1 MIRVR
6 HLMLPPGLSA
16 FVRRVS
22 DGDLE
27 VYVSDAL
34 EPERARAAVR
44 MALRA
49 VEPAGRRAGLL
60 PLPLPLVLLL
70 AGSRRWLSGLVRML
84 RGHALLTAAASTAV
98 VAAAASA
105 VVVFALPHHPPGAS
119 AGLTPSQLQQPP
131 VSARGV
137 PPVSGH
143 SSRAAGGEPSRG
155 DHLAPTVS
163 PVAAR
168 SPVPATSKPGADG
181 SAPTPQPSATGTT
194 APTGPTPSPTP
205 SSSPPA
211 GGGGGGTGGGGGG
224 HCIGLV
230 IITLCL

>member
-34 EPERARAAVR
+34 DPERARAAVR

-49 VEPAGRRAGLL
+49 VEPAGRRAGLGL
-60 PLPLPLVLLL
+60 LPLPLVLLV
-70 AGSRRWLSGLVRML
+70 ASGRRWLSGLFRTL
-84 RGHALLTAAASTAV
+84 RGHALVTAAATAAV
-98 VAAAASA
+98 VAVAAAG
-105 VVVFALPHHPPGAS
+105 VVVFALPHHPPVAS
-119 AGLTPSQLQQPP
+119 ARQAPGQLRQPP
-131 VSARGV
+131 VSGGGV
-137 PPVSGH
+137 RPPSDH
-143 SSRAAGGEPSRG
+143 SSHATGSQPGRTG
-155 DHLAPTVS
+155 HLAPTVS

-168 SPVPATSKPGADG
+168 SPVPASSKPG
-181 SAPTPQPSATGTT
+181 SASSGPTPPPSGTGTT
-194 APTGPTPSPTP
+194 TPAGPTPTPSP

-211 GGGGGGTGGGGGG
+211 SGGGGGSSGGGG

-230 IITLCL
+230 VITLCL

>member
-34 EPERARAAVR
+34 DPERARAAVR

-49 VEPAGRRAGLL
+49 VAPADRRAGLGL
-60 PLPLPLVLLL
+60 LPLPLVLLL
-70 AGSRRWLSGLVRML
+70 ASGRRWLSGLFRIL
-84 RGHALLTAAASTAV
+84 RGHALATAATTAAV
-98 VAAAASA
+98 VAAAAA
-105 VVVFALPHHPPGAS
+105 GVVVFALPHHSHVATAGRPPSPLQQPSAS
-119 AGLTPSQLQQPP
+119 AG
-131 VSARGV
+131 GV
-137 PPVSGH
+137 PPSSSHGSH
-143 SSRAAGGEPSRG
+143 SAGGRPGRTG
-155 DHLAPTVS
+155 HLVPTAG

-168 SPVPATSKPGADG
+168 SPVPASSKPG
-181 SAPTPQPSATGTT
+181 SASSVPTPQPSGTGTT
-194 APTGPTPSPTP
+194 APPGPTPTPSP

-211 GGGGGGTGGGGGG
+211 SGGGGGGG

-230 IITLCL
+230 VITLCL